1 MSDVMSQIQNIGIV
15 PVVKLNNVEKA
26 IPLCEALIAG
36 GINVAEVTFRTECA
50 SDVIKT
56 IARECKDMIVGA
68 GTIINVD
75 QAKLAIECGA
85 KFIVSPGF
93 SRDIVEY
100 CQSQNIPVIPG
111 CITPSEIMQ
120 AIECGLNVVKFFPAK
135 EFGGLSTM
143 KSLSGPFGQI
153 KFMPTGGVNLENLK
167 EFISAKFIVACGGTY
182 MVKDDLI
189 NSDNYEEIT
198 RLSRQSIEIIKE
210 ARE

>member
-1 MSDVMSQIQNIGIV
+1 MNDIMSKIEEVGIV

-26 IPLCEALIAG
+26 VPLANALLKG
-36 GINVAEVTFRTECA
+36 GINVAEVTFRTACA
-50 SDVIKT
+50 PEVIK
-56 IARECKDMIVGA
+56 ELCDKCKDMIVGA
-68 GTIINVD
+68 GTIINVE

-93 SRDIVEY
+93 SKDIVLY
-100 CQSQNIPVIPG
+100 CQSQGVPVIPG

-120 AIECGLNVVKFFPAK
+120 AIECGLDIVKFFPAK

-153 KFMPTGGVNLENLK
+153 RFMPTGGVNLENLK

-182 MVKDDLI
+182 MVKDTLI
-189 NSDNYEEIT
+189 NEDNYEEIT
-198 RLSRQSIEIIKE
+198 RLSKQSTDIIKE
-210 ARE
+210 VRK

>member
-1 MSDVMSQIQNIGIV
+1 MSNVMSQIQDIGIV

-26 IPLCEALIAG
+26 IPLCEALMAG

-50 SDVIKT
+50 SEVIKT
-56 IARECKDMIVGA
+56 IARECPDMIVGA
-68 GTIINVD
+68 GTIINVE

-120 AIECGLNVVKFFPAK
+120 AIDCGLNVVKFFPAK

-167 EFISAKFIVACGGTY
+167 EFITAKFIVACGGTY